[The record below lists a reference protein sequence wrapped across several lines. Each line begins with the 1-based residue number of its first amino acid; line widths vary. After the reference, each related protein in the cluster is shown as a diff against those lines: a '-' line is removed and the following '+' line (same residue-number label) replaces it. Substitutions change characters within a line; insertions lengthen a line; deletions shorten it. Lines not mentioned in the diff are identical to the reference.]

1 VNEPDYNQMKNRK
14 KILIVDDSATYRGL
28 IRKALEGETD
38 IQVIGSVNSGYEA
51 IKFIRETPTDI
62 ITLDVEMPG
71 LNGLETLEKIQ
82 EETLDNPSFANIGI
96 IMVSAHTRKGADI
109 TIKALEL
116 GAFDF
121 ITKPETPSMNDNM
134 DILRRQ
140 LLVKI
145 RHYSISRSGRGTRG
159 KESTVTQPAAS
170 TLSPTL
176 SPAQEVLPSSR
187 YKRSEPGL
195 IRAILIGVSTGGPK
209 ALVRMLP
216 SISEKVS
223 LPVFIVQHMPPTFT
237 QSLAETLNSKCSH
250 RVIEVNKEEVV
261 DNRTIYIAPGGKHL
275 ILMKSSRGDPSAIM
289 TIINEEP
296 PENGFRPSVDVLFR
310 SASTV
315 YGGDVLAMLLTGMGS
330 DGTRGMGTLKRMGA
344 YTIAQDEESSIVW
357 GMPKSAIEAGYVDE
371 ILPLDLI
378 PDSVERLL
386 KRK

>member
-1 VNEPDYNQMKNRK
+1 MNYCK

-28 IRKALEGETD
+28 IRKALEGESD
-38 IQVIGSVNSGYEA
+38 IKVIGSVNSGIDA
-51 IKFIRETPTDI
+51 IKFIRENPTDI

-82 EETLDNPSFANIGI
+82 SEIPIHPNFASIGI
-96 IMVSAHTRKGADI
+96 IMVSSHTRKGADI

-121 ITKPETPSMNDNM
+121 IAKPETPNMADNM
-134 DILRRQ
+134 ETLRRQ

-145 RHYSISRSGRGTRG
+145 RHFSISRLRG
-159 KESTVTQPAAS
+159 KREPEPSVSQASPSQPIS
-170 TLSPTL
+170 IETP
-176 SPAQEVLPSSR
+176 PSR
-187 YKRSEPGL
+187 YKRSEPGSV
-195 IRAILIGVSTGGPK
+195 RAILIGISTGGPK
-209 ALVRMLP
+209 ALVKLLP
-216 SISEKVS
+216 AISEKVL
-223 LPVFIVQHMPPTFT
+223 LPIFIVQHMPPTFT
-237 QSLAETLNSKCSH
+237 QSLAETLNTKCNH
-250 RVIEVNKEEVV
+250 RVIEVNKEEPI

-275 ILMKSSRGDPSAIM
+275 ILMKNSRGEPS

-315 YGGDVLAMLLTGMGS
+315 YGGEVIAMILTGMGS

-344 YTIAQDEESSIVW
+344 YTIAQDEESSVVW
-357 GMPKSAIEAGYVDE
+357 GMPRSAIDAGYVDE

-378 PDSVERLL
+378 PESIERLL